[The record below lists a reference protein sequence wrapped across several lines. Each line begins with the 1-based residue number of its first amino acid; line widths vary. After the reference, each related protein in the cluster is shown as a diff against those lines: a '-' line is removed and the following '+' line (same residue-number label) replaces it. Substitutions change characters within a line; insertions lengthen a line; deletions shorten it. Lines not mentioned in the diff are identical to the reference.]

1 MSLRVQNFQ
10 DLTQSRLTDPFGKL
24 GGRGKG
30 ARRDVLVL
38 EVVDEDAAA
47 VLAVVRGLRFL
58 RSVVALDVGVEG
70 VEARQPR
77 LVAERPQV
85 LRKEALLKRTVRSF
99 IRS

>member
-1 MSLRVQNFQ
+1 MSDKPSNELI
-10 DLTQSRLTDPFGKL
+10 DPFGEL
-24 GGRGKG
+24 GCRGDV

-47 VLAVVRGLRFL
+47 VLAVVRGLRVL

-85 LRKEALLKRTVRSF
+85 LRKEALLKRAVRSF